1 MRTPAPHRFEHR
13 INDRVYRIEVS
24 KAGAHW
30 RARVVNAFGQAT
42 AMMPF
47 DGDTP
52 EHAADDLAAWL
63 SRVNRGAH
71 GAAR

>member
-13 INDRVYRIEVS
+13 INERVYRIEVS
-24 KAGAHW
+24 KAGAKW
-30 RARVVNAFGQAT
+30 RARVVNKFGQTT

-47 DGDTP
+47 DGETP
-52 EHAADDLAAWL
+52 EKAADGLATWL
-63 SRVNRGAH
+63 SRVNQSVH